1 MLLPFIGPELNEPAT
16 PILILALA
24 GFSLARYLTDLR
36 GTVVVGAFVMLL
48 SGDVLLTSD
57 DSDLSNVVFVAA
69 VLLPP
74 YGFGLVTRA
83 LADRNR
89 KLAEQAELLSRL
101 QEAVKREAVAAER
114 TRIARE
120 LHDVIAHSISA
131 MIVQASAAR
140 ELIGGD
146 ERRAAIALDAVTSAG
161 RRALQETGRLLHLIR
176 DEKDEL
182 GLSPD
187 LDLDRLDDLVEQF
200 IRSGLQVTVA
210 VAGSLAALPGGV
222 AVSGYRIVQEALTN
236 ALKYATDQAASLRIA
251 CASTALV
258 IETENRGSP
267 EPGTGTGSGSGLGLI
282 GLIGMAERVSVF
294 GGSLNHGFTNDG
306 RFLLSATLPLTGG
319 ET

>member
-1 MLLPFIGPELNEPAT
+1 MDATEIRPPLRWAAVGTFVSSSLRDAVIPAAIAALGAVELVGLHPPGLPAAVALESGACLLLVFRRRWPLAVCAAAGVLPMLLPFIGPELNEPAT

-176 DEKDEL
+176 E
-182 GLSPD
+182 
-187 LDLDRLDDLVEQF
+187 
-200 IRSGLQVTVA
+200 
-210 VAGSLAALPGGV
+210 
-222 AVSGYRIVQEALTN
+222 
-236 ALKYATDQAASLRIA
+236 
-251 CASTALV
+251 
-258 IETENRGSP
+258 
-267 EPGTGTGSGSGLGLI
+267 
-282 GLIGMAERVSVF
+282 
-294 GGSLNHGFTNDG
+294 
-306 RFLLSATLPLTGG
+306 
-319 ET
+319 

>member
-1 MLLPFIGPELNEPAT
+1 M
-16 PILILALA
+16 
-24 GFSLARYLTDLR
+24 
-36 GTVVVGAFVMLL
+36 
-48 SGDVLLTSD
+48 
-57 DSDLSNVVFVAA
+57 
-69 VLLPP
+69 
-74 YGFGLVTRA
+74 
-83 LADRNR
+83 
-89 KLAEQAELLSRL
+89 
-101 QEAVKREAVAAER
+101 KREAVAAER

-187 LDLDRLDDLVEQF
+187 LGLDRLDDLVEQF

-282 GLIGMAERVSVF
+282 GMAERVSVF